1 MLNIKKLITSKSF
14 IRGNLIANI
23 LTTNIMF
30 LIFSLLTLGV
40 EKPLALKI
48 AILMIAIFMLFLCWV
63 NLVLLFYYPE
73 KPTQETD

>member
-1 MLNIKKLITSKSF
+1 MSNIKKLITSKAF

-23 LTTNIMF
+23 VF
-30 LIFSLLTLGV
+30 LIFSLLTLCV

-63 NLVLLFYYPE
+63 NLVLLFDYPE

>member
-1 MLNIKKLITSKSF
+1 MLNIKKLIISKAF

-23 LTTNIMF
+23 VF
-30 LIFSLLTLGV
+30 LIFNLLTLGV
-40 EKPLALKI
+40 EKSLALKI

-63 NLVLLFYYPE
+63 SLVLVLNYPE

>member
-23 LTTNIMF
+23 VF
-30 LIFSLLTLGV
+30 LIFNLFTLGV

-63 NLVLLFYYPE
+63 SLVLVLNHPE
-73 KPTQETD
+73 KPTKETD

>member
-1 MLNIKKLITSKSF
+1 MSNIKKIITSKSF

-30 LIFSLLTLGV
+30 LIFSLLTLCV
-40 EKPLALKI
+40 EKPLVLKI
-48 AILMIAIFMLFLCWV
+48 SILMIAIFMLFLCWV
-63 NLVLLFYYPE
+63 NLVLLFDYPE

>member
-1 MLNIKKLITSKSF
+1 MSNIKKLITSKSF
-14 IRGNLIANI
+14 IRGNLMA
-23 LTTNIMF
+23 NIMF
-30 LIFSLLTLGV
+30 LIFSLLTLCV

-63 NLVLLFYYPE
+63 NLVLLFDYPE